1 MRSFILNENEMN
13 ELAKKQPTPFMVLS
27 LDKVEENYRFLSRH
41 LPRAKTCYAVKA
53 NPHDGILKR
62 LAALGSHFDVASDG
76 EMEILEAAG
85 ITGDRMIY
93 ANPVRDRRGLETAAR
108 LGIRR
113 FTFDDAS
120 EIPKLAKFVPGAD
133 VLVRI
138 QVHNQKA
145 LVDLNTKFGA
155 PVQEALPLLQAAEQA
170 GLHAAGICFHVGSQS
185 LSTAAYEEALL
196 VARRL
201 FDEAEALHM
210 HLTDLDIGGA
220 PPSRR
225 QTDSPSTSPR

>member
-13 ELAKKQPTPFMVLS
+13 ELSKKQSTPFMVLS
-27 LDKVEENYRFLSRH
+27 LDKVEENYRFLAKH

-62 LAALGSHFDVASDG
+62 LAALGSHFDVASAG
-76 EMEILEAAG
+76 EMEMLAAVG
-85 ITGDRMIY
+85 VTGDRMIY
-93 ANPVRDRRGLETAAR
+93 ANPVRDRCGLETAAH

-138 QVHNQKA
+138 QVHNKKA

-155 PVQEALPLLQAAEQA
+155 PGYRCPAA
-170 GLHAAGICFHVGSQS
+170 
-185 LSTAAYEEALL
+185 
-196 VARRL
+196 
-201 FDEAEALHM
+201 
-210 HLTDLDIGGA
+210 A
-220 PPSRR
+220 PSSRR
-225 QTDSPSTSPR
+225 IRAACRRHMLPCRQPVSFNGGLRRSPAPCPPAFR